1 MMASLL
7 KQRVIQI
14 LLSIKDYAKI
24 ISIYGSYS
32 GTNVGIITP
41 KSDIDFIVIFKNE
54 SNPYFISSIIEK
66 ELITNNINYDY
77 NWYIEDYFF
86 SLLNQNIDLYLWKSV
101 FLEGEVIFDD
111 SNFLALIKS
120 KFKDIDLEDDFIST
134 YNFRKKHI
142 NKNIKTWAR
151 NLSRILFDYI
161 GKLYC
166 EKKNIT
172 DWSSVPQN
180 RELIKISYEQDIIR
194 KDIYCSFQRLREISK
209 ISLEEMDKNRTEIIK
224 ELSNL
229 DSKILHF
236 VKL

>member
-1 MMASLL
+1 MASLL